1 MNKIRVLLLGSPEVQ
16 RDFDF
21 SSKIPNLGIASIAG
35 NINDICEVKIADL
48 VVLKPK
54 EVEPFLIK
62 TLKSFQP
69 DVVGFSCMSFQYP
82 RAINL
87 ARIVKEQNQ
96 AKTVFGGYH
105 ATLMHEEITKSR
117 DSDAIDFIVR
127 GEGEKT
133 FRELIQAMRKNS
145 GYKDIKGLSY
155 KENGE
160 FKHNANRELLD
171 LNEIKLPDRS
181 CRLLTKGFHA
191 FGASIDAVETSRGCV
206 QGCKFCSID
215 RMYGKSFRK
224 YTLERV
230 IEDIRQVKKHGFK
243 SAVFSDDNITLD
255 INRFKKLCELI
266 IEAGLDDLHYNT
278 QASARGIALDE
289 KLAEKMAEAGFK
301 FVFLGIE
308 NVLKRNLEFFNK
320 GNLSDE
326 ASKAVKL
333 LRDRGIIVAGG
344 FIIGNPEDDEQDLW
358 INFEMARQMKI
369 DFPIFF
375 IATPYPKTKLR
386 EELLELG
393 LVVNLDDFSTYDGIY
408 ANVRTK
414 YLTREEIQYN
424 MWKMAAS
431 YYDYEWMRWNLM
443 RRHYPVYFYK
453 ELLKLTPKYLYRKL
467 LRKLGLK
474 TEMQFFEEDAK
485 RREFYKGVH

>member
-1 MNKIRVLLLGSPEVQ
+1 
-16 RDFDF
+16 
-21 SSKIPNLGIASIAG
+21 
-35 NINDICEVKIADL
+35 
-48 VVLKPK
+48 
-54 EVEPFLIK
+54 
-62 TLKSFQP
+62 
-69 DVVGFSCMSFQYP
+69 
-82 RAINL
+82 
-87 ARIVKEQNQ
+87 
-96 AKTVFGGYH
+96 
-105 ATLMHEEITKSR
+105 
-117 DSDAIDFIVR
+117 
-127 GEGEKT
+127 
-133 FRELIQAMRKNS
+133 
-145 GYKDIKGLSY
+145 
-155 KENGE
+155 
-160 FKHNANRELLD
+160 
-171 LNEIKLPDRS
+171 
-181 CRLLTKGFHA
+181 
-191 FGASIDAVETSRGCV
+191 
-206 QGCKFCSID
+206 
-215 RMYGKSFRK
+215 
-224 YTLERV
+224 
-230 IEDIRQVKKHGFK
+230 
-243 SAVFSDDNITLD
+243 
-255 INRFKKLCELI
+255 
-266 IEAGLDDLHYNT
+266 
-278 QASARGIALDE
+278 
-289 KLAEKMAEAGFK
+289 
-301 FVFLGIE
+301 
-308 NVLKRNLEFFNK
+308 
-320 GNLSDE
+320 
-326 ASKAVKL
+326 
-333 LRDRGIIVAGG
+333 GG